1 MPNPSLPGFYCKV
14 RFVDEPED
22 QVWEVFIAQTLDC
35 DDDDGVF
42 FYAGDYPEE
51 HIRRTYSKENAYQKD
66 DAGNFIEDWYIVDE
80 EERNA

>member
-22 QVWEVFIAQTLDC
+22 QVWDVFIAQTLDNR
-35 DDDDGVF
+35 DDEDYVF
-42 FYAGDYPEE
+42 YYAGDYPEE
-51 HIRRTYSKENAYQKD
+51 HIRAMFAKGSPSGE
-66 DAGNFIEDWYIVDE
+66 EWYIVDE